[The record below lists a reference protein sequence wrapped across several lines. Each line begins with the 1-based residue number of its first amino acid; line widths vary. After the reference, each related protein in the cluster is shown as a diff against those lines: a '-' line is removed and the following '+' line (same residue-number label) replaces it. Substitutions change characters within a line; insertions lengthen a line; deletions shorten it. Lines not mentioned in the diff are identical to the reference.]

1 MQAKSAEEEERNV
14 GGSATGLHCSFHK
27 VGCVVL
33 LCFGTALVYFVAADP
48 SSFFRRKL
56 FWLWLVGF
64 LALSVFVCGKT
75 EWFKGLMKHEGILTQ
90 FGILVRCIQSVLCLA
105 PVADMATDGL
115 AVMQIVQ
122 NQNAPSW
129 WSPFGL
135 FVIMLTLRGALVLK
149 YYTAVMVKARGSSQD
164 WEDFPDWILDP
175 SGLGGS
181 FSFWYIPLAFVP
193 GGPWCCLQHSVYNG
207 WQTAASEEEKG
218 YFTATMEDRRK
229 FPSEKKKKFTKF
241 TDEGRCPP
249 PSDPSAHKSRTVLVG
264 LCTELLVMP
273 ATTLAGP
280 FVVCWESFRA
290 IPEVFAG
297 KVADPAAQPF
307 QDKLRVVLIL
317 LFQFLDGVVEAIPQT
332 GLQVHAYWLGYL
344 SKSIFFP
351 SLLLSVFNILKTVY
365 AFYENMSLI
374 QFVEEANSG
383 KLTENAAVGYIKS
396 VINGGIASLNLAGAN
411 LGGEGA
417 KVIASALKKTK
428 VL

>member
-1 MQAKSAEEEERNV
+1 
-14 GGSATGLHCSFHK
+14 
-27 VGCVVL
+27 
-33 LCFGTALVYFVAADP
+33 
-48 SSFFRRKL
+48 
-56 FWLWLVGF
+56 
-64 LALSVFVCGKT
+64 
-75 EWFKGLMKHEGILTQ
+75 
-90 FGILVRCIQSVLCLA
+90 
-105 PVADMATDGL
+105 MATDSL
-115 AVMQIVQ
+115 AAMQIAQ

-129 WSPFGL
+129 WFPFSL
-135 FVIMLTLRGALVLK
+135 FVIMMTFRGGVVLK
-149 YYTAVMVKARGSSQD
+149 YYTAVMVKARAQSYD
-164 WEDFPDWILDP
+164 LYDNPYTN
-175 SGLGGS
+175 GLGGS

-193 GGPWCCLQHSVYNG
+193 GGPYCCLQHSVYNG
-207 WQTAASEEEKG
+207 WYSAASEEEKG
-218 YFTATMEDRRK
+218 YFPATRE
-229 FPSEKKKKFTKF
+229 EQNKF
-241 TDEGRCPP
+241 TDEQKQKFAVDQEKKGYSLPP
-249 PSDPSAHKSRTVLVG
+249 LDPLKHKIRTALVG

-273 ATTLAGP
+273 ATALAGP

-307 QDKLRVVLIL
+307 EDKLQVVLIL